1 MLAALASSTISH
13 KDRFTQAIHKLH
25 CSTSLQ
31 QISSVSAYINQG
43 SYEKW
48 EGIWGANTFVWSRL
62 RQLCRQARL
71 LAHNLNFSQTEIN
84 LTAQSVLVCTTSNS
98 QRQQRSHVSK
108 LSLPTTQVV
117 KLAVYSSPGIA
128 PQR

>member
-13 KDRFTQAIHKLH
+13 KDRFTQAIRELH

-31 QISSVSAYINQG
+31 QISSVSAYINEG

-48 EGIWGANTFVWSRL
+48 EGIWGANTFVWCRL

-71 LAHNLNFSQTEIN
+71 LAHNLNFSQAEIN
-84 LTAQSVLVCTTSNS
+84 LTASKCISMHDKQLTETAEIACEQTVFAYNS
-98 QRQQRSHVSK
+98 S
-108 LSLPTTQVV
+108 
-117 KLAVYSSPGIA
+117 
-128 PQR
+128 